1 VTAPSVTASSVL
13 LVALGAGVGAPLR
26 FVVDRWAR
34 DHTRAG
40 TILGTLIV
48 NVVGSFVLGLT
59 AGCSTAPSWLMP
71 LVGIGFCGALTTF
84 STLAFETWV
93 FLEERAWKPFAA
105 NLALTVGL
113 GLPAVWLGYL
123 LAASA

>member
-1 VTAPSVTASSVL
+1 MTGSSVTASSVL
-13 LVALGAGVGAPLR
+13 LVALGAAVGAPLR

-34 DHTRAG
+34 EHTRAG
-40 TILGTLIV
+40 TILGTLVV
-48 NVVGSFVLGLT
+48 NVVGSFVLGIV
-59 AGCSTAPSWLMP
+59 AGWPDLPTWVMP

-93 FLEERAWKPFAA
+93 FLEERAWRPFAA
-105 NLALTVGL
+105 NLALTLGL

-123 LAASA
+123 LTS